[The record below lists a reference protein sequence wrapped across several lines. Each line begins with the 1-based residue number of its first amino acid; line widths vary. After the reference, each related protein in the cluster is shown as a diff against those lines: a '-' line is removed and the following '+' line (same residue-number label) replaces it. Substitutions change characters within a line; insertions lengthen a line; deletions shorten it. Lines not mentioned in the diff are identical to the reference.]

1 MIAKHKASKTNTKL
15 LKFKDFSLEL
25 AYYSGSTVYDQW
37 LQLLN
42 DLGDYADFYWD
53 MPQMQYDLVKSDKE
67 WQKFLSHPERQP
79 FKIRIKEWHAWSIE
93 QLYQRTLEII
103 QLSVTLLRSAKTP
116 KECHQKIKDSLA
128 TIVKG
133 MVHSRYNKYEMELSD
148 SYVGITPK
156 MRAEGN
162 MYVTETMKARFDYF
176 ISVAALESNRQP
188 KEIHAKLLAAC
199 QNNLARLGEFF
210 ATCQFSDELKDIY
223 SAYTKAA
230 KRDMTMPT
238 QNIVLGFTIWKELY
252 EHGVDMDTYLEL
264 LGYPNADTVKKR
276 LLKFASDKEVLKEI
290 VTHFKNERPESYKT
304 WKQKGEIP
312 YMSIFQ
318 EEARIFKQPTKLRTD
333 NETRAMIETCQQKIS
348 AYFPLSTEESPRQL
362 IFNSIHPFAVKRA
375 YQSQTK
381 NHEMKSINIT
391 VMTPTT
397 DSEHDYLETLAHE
410 TTHAIHSIILHRAA
424 EFSVLTK
431 EQADQVPTSVL
442 EDFSQL
448 VEGQFK
454 STAHSKNSTVKA
466 KYFTSFMQALASW
479 SQVPFSIV
487 QLEIREKFE
496 ILLKKGVTELSSE
509 FLEQLQF
516 EYDMKLQK
524 LWEGLLHFTRPSY
537 TAFDWFMPLAPYDA
551 LVYMKR
557 FIVLSKNKM
566 ATDKPTAKKKLSMN
580 EALSHRFGVR
590 WIASQDGRILLYW
603 LLLET
608 GRNHATEDFGDIILK
623 KDTCECLEELQ
634 RIGISAQEFSQRT

>member
-1 MIAKHKASKTNTKL
+1 
-15 LKFKDFSLEL
+15 
-25 AYYSGSTVYDQW
+25 
-37 LQLLN
+37 
-42 DLGDYADFYWD
+42 
-53 MPQMQYDLVKSDKE
+53 
-67 WQKFLSHPERQP
+67 
-79 FKIRIKEWHAWSIE
+79 
-93 QLYQRTLEII
+93 
-103 QLSVTLLRSAKTP
+103 
-116 KECHQKIKDSLA
+116 
-128 TIVKG
+128 
-133 MVHSRYNKYEMELSD
+133 
-148 SYVGITPK
+148 
-156 MRAEGN
+156 
-162 MYVTETMKARFDYF
+162 
-176 ISVAALESNRQP
+176 
-188 KEIHAKLLAAC
+188 
-199 QNNLARLGEFF
+199 
-210 ATCQFSDELKDIY
+210 
-223 SAYTKAA
+223 
-230 KRDMTMPT
+230 
-238 QNIVLGFTIWKELY
+238 
-252 EHGVDMDTYLEL
+252 
-264 LGYPNADTVKKR
+264 
-276 LLKFASDKEVLKEI
+276 
-290 VTHFKNERPESYKT
+290 
-304 WKQKGEIP
+304 
-312 YMSIFQ
+312 
-318 EEARIFKQPTKLRTD
+318 
-333 NETRAMIETCQQKIS
+333 MIETCQQKIS